1 MTRRYFLYQLF
12 ETLISD
18 HLFSYRKISSGS
30 VVWVIKIP
38 RTIKPPQCNRR
49 SEISLIFRAWKGI
62 ARRQQQ
68 QGVFVLFQLHNNH
81 PGHLVVVYFMSCSPQ
96 TCITLILGGQFF
108 PPSGSWRD
116 ICSRNKME
124 SSCPQIPPS
133 CYSLCSWQLH
143 ALKPPLLPGW
153 SFSGLTYLFIFFVY
167 PLLPL
172 QLFHILNCYGALMST
187 NTFGT

>member
-38 RTIKPPQCNRR
+38 RAIKPPQCNRR

-96 TCITLILGGQFF
+96 TCITLILGGHLS
-108 PPSGSWRD
+108 P
-116 ICSRNKME
+116 
-124 SSCPQIPPS
+124 
-133 CYSLCSWQLH
+133 
-143 ALKPPLLPGW
+143 PPLAVEEIFAAGTKWKAHVHKFHRPVTACAVGNYTLW
-153 SFSGLTYLFIFFVY
+153 SHHSCLAGASLGSLIYLFFLYTPFF
-167 PLLPL
+167 LSNS
-172 QLFHILNCYGALMST
+172 F
-187 NTFGT
+187 TF